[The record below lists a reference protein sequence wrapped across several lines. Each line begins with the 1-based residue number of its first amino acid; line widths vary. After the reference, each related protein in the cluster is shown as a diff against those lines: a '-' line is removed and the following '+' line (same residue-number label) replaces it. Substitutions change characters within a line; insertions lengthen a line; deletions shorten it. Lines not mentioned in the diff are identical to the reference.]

1 MNFGFSFNVDHVT
14 ISPSTGCTATTAG
27 ERDYSLNC
35 SVTLFDPHH
44 LPSGVPSPNFQWSFG
59 GSTSLPSGVTAMPTV
74 ISSSNSSSETYT
86 STLQFSP
93 LSQSHAGMYTCRL
106 GPGRLVN
113 SVMVT
118 VNGKF
123 SVEDLN
129 NIMLVDR
136 YNPHMDGCKWISPP
150 VSLFSFR

>member
-1 MNFGFSFNVDHVT
+1 MNFGFSFNVDHVM
-14 ISPSTGCTATTAG
+14 ISPSTGSTATTAG

-35 SVTLFDPHH
+35 SATLFNPNH

-74 ISSSNSSSETYT
+74 MSSSNSTGETYT

-106 GPGRLVN
+106 GAGRLVN

-118 VNGKF
+118 VNDKY

-129 NIMLVDR
+129 MLVD
-136 YNPHMDGCKWISPP
+136 NPHSDD
-150 VSLFSFR
+150 